1 MPNSYQPGQPQEGL
15 FALRIEHKSPNWH
28 TDPSLNQSLY
38 RQKREYTDKQ
48 AFHSVPDSGAEK
60 DFSHTWITWI
70 GLKKTESS
78 KGKAGCYDQKIKG
91 ETDVEQEAIHWIDIG
106 FKNQGWKQGMNKY
119 PQCMSWTH
127 LQLPSVSFDK
137 MIEEQVTL
145 FLGRPTRESKDL
157 VFLHL
162 FWDCLS
168 SVI

>member
-1 MPNSYQPGQPQEGL
+1 MPNSYQPGQTWEGL
-15 FALRIEHKSPNWH
+15 FALRIEHKPPNWH

-38 RQKREYTDKQ
+38 RQKREDTDKP
-48 AFHSVPDSGAEK
+48 AFHYVPDSGAEM
-60 DFSHTWITWI
+60 DSSHTSITWI

-78 KGKAGCYDQKIKG
+78 KGKAGCYDQKIKE
-91 ETDVEQEAIHWIDIG
+91 ETDVEQEAIHWIDIN

-119 PQCMSWTH
+119 PQCMSWAH
-127 LQLPSVSFDK
+127 LQLPFVSFDK
-137 MIEEQVTL
+137 MIEKQVTL